1 MHSIREGL
9 AELIEAEA
17 LETSP
22 LVGTPLREIKLPPGI
37 IVGAIVRG
45 DSVIMPRGDSV
56 VHANDR
62 VIILAAG
69 GLVKKVE
76 QLFSVRLDFF

>member
-1 MHSIREGL
+1 MTTDREARPNDRQSGPD
-9 AELIEAEA
+9 
-17 LETSP
+17 S
-22 LVGTPLREIKLPPGI
+22 VRRQN
-37 IVGAIVRG
+37 VGASVRG

-76 QLFSVRLDFF
+76 KLFSVRLDFF